1 MAWTSLLYMAFVGSA
16 MAFVLLYWLLRR
28 IGAVRSGLIV
38 PLSTVVAVL
47 LGIVVLDEAFTWRT
61 AVGGLLVL
69 TGLLAASRPG
79 RSTPSGSR
87 AARPPG

>member
-1 MAWTSLLYMAFVGSA
+1 

-47 LGIVVLDEAFTWRT
+47 LGVVVLHEAFTWRT

-79 RSTPSGSR
+79 RSTPPASR
-87 AARPPG
+87 ATRPTS

>member
-1 MAWTSLLYMAFVGSA
+1 

-47 LGIVVLDEAFTWRT
+47 LGVVVLHEAFTW
-61 AVGGLLVL
+61 
-69 TGLLAASRPG
+69 
-79 RSTPSGSR
+79 
-87 AARPPG
+87 